1 VVEANDLFISGGG
14 TEGLRYSLSDL
25 VERGYSSTGW
35 SWDADF
41 FDFDNDG
48 DDDLYVLNGM
58 NEFAVYGSEN
68 PYYRDPLA
76 ERKKSVYI
84 PVAEKESNVFFVN
97 DGGRLQNASR
107 QSGADLLGNSR
118 SAAYL
123 DYDRDGDLD
132 MVLNNYHG
140 AAVFYR
146 NNAERYRGNWL
157 SLKLIGDPAQGVSR
171 DAIGARIVVTAP
183 GGERVWREV
192 HGSIGYMSVHP
203 KEQHVGL
210 GTNTVVSVRVEWPNG
225 KVDRFEN
232 LAVNRRYR
240 IDQAQSVRLSA
251 SAP

>member
-1 VVEANDLFISGGG
+1 
-14 TEGLRYSLSDL
+14 
-25 VERGYSSTGW
+25 
-35 SWDADF
+35 
-41 FDFDNDG
+41 
-48 DDDLYVLNGM
+48 
-58 NEFAVYGSEN
+58 
-68 PYYRDPLA
+68 
-76 ERKKSVYI
+76 
-84 PVAEKESNVFFVN
+84 VFFVN